1 MEDEMVMIT
10 KKPGIKNCVRINGT
24 SDIPDFLKGL
34 PITLIAASLL
44 AVSFFGF
51 QGLVDGMLG

>member
-24 SDIPDFLKGL
+24 SDIPDFLKDVVSVQGEGL
-34 PITLIAASLL
+34 S
-44 AVSFFGF
+44 
-51 QGLVDGMLG
+51 

>member
-24 SDIPDFLKGL
+24 SDI
-34 PITLIAASLL
+34 LIS
-44 AVSFFGF
+44 
-51 QGLVDGMLG
+51 